1 MVKGTRLRQTAE
13 FLLRFQSVAG
23 LVVVIVL
30 AIVFSPIR
38 RGTIV
43 FLNPDNL
50 TDILRQI
57 SEKGILAVGMTLV
70 ILSAGIDLSVG
81 SLLAYSAT
89 LTAMMLRRWNLP
101 IVPSIITVLLSSL
114 LLGSVNGV
122 VTSKTRIQPF
132 IVTLA
137 MMSAVRGLAKLL
149 SNNSNVEIGFGKEDA
164 VARFMEAISSKF
176 FVIPCFLI
184 VVIAAYFLLRKT
196 RFGRY
201 TIAIGSNEEAA
212 RLSGI
217 NVDWVKIGV
226 YSICGFLCGVA
237 GLIHCAQNNQGSPND
252 GVGYE
257 LDAIA
262 AVVIGG
268 SSLMGGR
275 GGVIGT
281 LIGALIMGIITNV
294 MGLRGV
300 DPNIQLI
307 LKGAIIVGAVMLQKR
322 KTQGG

>member
-1 MVKGTRLRQTAE
+1 V
-13 FLLRFQSVAG
+13 RFQSLAG
-23 LVVVIVL
+23 LIVVIVL
-30 AIVFSPIR
+30 AVVFSPVR
-38 RGTIV
+38 RGAIV

-81 SLLAYSAT
+81 SILAYSAT
-89 LTAMMLRRWNLP
+89 LTAMMLRRWGWP
-101 IVPSIITVLLSSL
+101 IAPAILVVLLSSL
-114 LLGSVNGV
+114 LLGTVNGV
-122 VTSKTRIQPF
+122 VTAKTRIQPF

-137 MMSAVRGLAKLL
+137 MMSAARGLAKLL
-149 SNNSNVEIGFGKEDA
+149 SNNSNVEIGFGKEDS
-164 VARFMEAISSKF
+164 VARFMETVSSKF
-176 FVIPCFLI
+176 FVIPAFLI
-184 VVIAAYFLLRKT
+184 VVIVVYLLLRKT

-201 TIAIGSNEEAA
+201 TIAIGSNEQAA

-217 NVDWVKIGV
+217 NVDWVKIWV
-226 YSICGFLCGVA
+226 YSICGLLCGVA

-281 LIGALIMGIITNV
+281 LVGALIMGIITNV
-294 MGLRGV
+294 MGLRNV

-307 LKGAIIVGAVMLQKR
+307 LKGAIIVGAVMLQK
-322 KTQGG
+322 KQSQGG